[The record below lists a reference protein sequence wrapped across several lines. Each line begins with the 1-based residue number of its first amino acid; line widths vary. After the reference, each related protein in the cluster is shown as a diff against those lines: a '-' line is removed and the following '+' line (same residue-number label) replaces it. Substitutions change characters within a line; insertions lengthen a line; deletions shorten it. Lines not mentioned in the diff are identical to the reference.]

1 MLARGGSSAA
11 ESGRIRRTRKRKK
24 KKKKKKKDNDNDDPA
39 PPSQLY
45 TVDGEHFFQSRV
57 ELDRHL
63 SGKYRK
69 AKPAADSRKRKEERV
84 AKKKAAIE
92 AARAAALDLA
102 HLAIANTTNVASGSS
117 LPPLSPSP
125 SKQIQ
130 RSIRSPRPQALAIQT
145 KTWG

>member
-1 MLARGGSSAA
+1 MGAMRG
-11 ESGRIRRTRKRKK
+11 RQW
-24 KKKKKKKDNDNDDPA
+24 KKKKDNDNDDPA

-45 TVDGEHFFQSRV
+45 TVDGEHFFQSRA

-69 AKPAADSRKRKEERV
+69 AKPAADSQKRKEERV

-102 HLAIANTTNVASGSS
+102 HLAIAMGGAHDR
-117 LPPLSPSP
+117 LHLER
-125 SKQIQ
+125 
-130 RSIRSPRPQALAIQT
+130 RSFEPKRLGPKWLRSPCMHGLRLKLRLTLMLIT
-145 KTWG
+145 R